1 MKRRRFLQG
10 LGVSVGLGGL
20 TAMANGIET
29 SRKLA
34 RNMLFAIP
42 PASQGTTLKAA
53 AAGKG
58 LLYGAAT
65 SRKILQSDPDF
76 ASAFVQQCG
85 IMTPEGEMK
94 WKALRPGIDKFRF
107 DDADWLVN
115 WAHQNGILFRGHTLV
130 WGINLPDWVEKQ
142 VNHGNAEKVMVDHI
156 RTVVGHYQGKLHSW
170 DVVNEII
177 QPKDGRSDGLAKS
190 VWLDNIGPD
199 YVAKAFRAAKAADP
213 EPLLVW
219 NERML
224 EYDLP
229 YSEDQRRATLGLL
242 KKLKSSG
249 VPIDALGI
257 QSHLRDEMQS
267 KFNARKFQDFLHQ
280 VAGLD
285 LKILITELDVRE
297 ARTPLGTRDND
308 LAKIYETY
316 LNAVLEEKAV
326 ISVQTWGLSDKYTW
340 LAKEAP
346 RPDNQPVAP
355 MPLDASFGGKPVFD
369 AMVRA
374 FQHAPS
380 R

>member
-1 MKRRRFLQG
+1 MKKLYRLISMGISVRSVAWGPQYHTGGSWVESRCEDCLNFAKGRSMKRRKFLQG

-20 TAMANGIET
+20 TVMANGIET

-34 RNMLFAIP
+34 RNILFAIP

-213 EPLLVW
+213 NLSGL
-219 NERML
+219 ERTNAGI
-224 EYDLP
+224 
-229 YSEDQRRATLGLL
+229 R
-242 KKLKSSG
+242 SS
-249 VPIDALGI
+249 L
-257 QSHLRDEMQS
+257 Q
-267 KFNARKFQDFLHQ
+267 
-280 VAGLD
+280 
-285 LKILITELDVRE
+285 
-297 ARTPLGTRDND
+297 
-308 LAKIYETY
+308 
-316 LNAVLEEKAV
+316 
-326 ISVQTWGLSDKYTW
+326 
-340 LAKEAP
+340 
-346 RPDNQPVAP
+346 
-355 MPLDASFGGKPVFD
+355 
-369 AMVRA
+369 
-374 FQHAPS
+374 
-380 R
+380 